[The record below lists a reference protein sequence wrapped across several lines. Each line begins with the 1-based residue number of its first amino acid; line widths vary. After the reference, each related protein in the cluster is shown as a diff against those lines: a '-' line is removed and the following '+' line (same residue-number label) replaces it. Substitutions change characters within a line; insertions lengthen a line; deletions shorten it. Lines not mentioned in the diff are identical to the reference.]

1 MTIETYLPQSFSE
14 IGQRPTN
21 QDALFPFLGLANQ
34 LNRLFVVCDGMGG
47 ADKGEVA
54 SHLLCEAVARYEA
67 IVQPPVFDGDQ
78 VKQVLANALNQ
89 YADYMR
95 ANPLVNR
102 MGSTIAILQF
112 HKQGAT
118 ITHVGDSRIYQIRR
132 GQIIFQTND
141 HKEVNNMV
149 DDGIITAEQAKTHPW
164 RNRLSR
170 AVALSSTDLASSD
183 PKIPEPDLAHITD
196 IQKGD
201 YFVLCT
207 DGFLEQVDDYALGI
221 ILKSEVSDQTK
232 LRMLLKLCE
241 NRVKDNYSGYIIH
254 IKAVYQDQPVVSTQ
268 SVIRL

>member
-1 MTIETYLPQSFSE
+1 
-14 IGQRPTN
+14 
-21 QDALFPFLGLANQ
+21 
-34 LNRLFVVCDGMGG
+34 
-47 ADKGEVA
+47 
-54 SHLLCEAVARYEA
+54 
-67 IVQPPVFDGDQ
+67 
-78 VKQVLANALNQ
+78 
-89 YADYMR
+89 
-95 ANPLVNR
+95 
-102 MGSTIAILQF
+102 
-112 HKQGAT
+112 
-118 ITHVGDSRIYQIRR
+118 
-132 GQIIFQTND
+132 
-141 HKEVNNMV
+141 MV